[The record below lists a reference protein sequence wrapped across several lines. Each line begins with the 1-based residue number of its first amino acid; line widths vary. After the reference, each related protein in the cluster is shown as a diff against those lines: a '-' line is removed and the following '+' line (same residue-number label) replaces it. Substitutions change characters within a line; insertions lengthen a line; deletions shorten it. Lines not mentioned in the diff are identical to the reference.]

1 MMQNTK
7 RLIPVDNS
15 DEQLDEAIAYL
26 KQLKKERARMYLSE
40 FQKYVPIFRYDGF
53 QQLGEDRYTDL
64 CTEWMQRVDIF
75 EPLYII
81 DDATGKVQFTL
92 PPMFN
97 RIASV
102 DRVKGGHDVNTAFHN
117 ACELRDEFDNK
128 KSLWGGY
135 LKKVWEMANPSNEL
149 EQARFKTNHMVK
161 TLQEQ
166 GIVSSPEVNS
176 NATEHHPSHENTNQ
190 SMELLGDADVEP
202 L

>member
-1 MMQNTK
+1 MKSSN
-7 RLIPVDNS
+7 RLVPVDNS
-15 DEQLDEAIAYL
+15 DAQLDEAIAYL
-26 KQLKKERARMYLSE
+26 KELKRERARMYLSE
-40 FQKYVPIFRYDGF
+40 FQKFVPIFKYDGIH
-53 QQLGEDRYTDL
+53 QLGEDKYTDL

-75 EPLYII
+75 EPLHVV
-81 DDATGKVQFTL
+81 DDGSKEVVFTL

-135 LKKVWEMANPSNEL
+135 LKRVWEMANPPVEL
-149 EQARFKTNHMVK
+149 EQARSKTNQMVEV
-161 TLQEQ
+161 LQKQ
-166 GIVSSPEVNS
+166 GIVSSPDVKSNS
-176 NATEHHPSHENTNQ
+176 TDASPSHEKL
-190 SMELLGDADVEP
+190 SVRMELLGDADVEP

>member
-1 MMQNTK
+1 MKSSN
-7 RLIPVDNS
+7 RLVPVDNS
-15 DEQLDEAIAYL
+15 DAQLDEAIAYL
-26 KQLKKERARMYLSE
+26 KELKRERARMYLSE
-40 FQKYVPIFRYDGF
+40 FQKFVPIFKYDGIH
-53 QQLGEDRYTDL
+53 QLGEDKYTDL

-75 EPLYII
+75 EPLHVV
-81 DDATGKVQFTL
+81 DDGSKEVVFTL

-135 LKKVWEMANPSNEL
+135 LKRVWEMANPPVEL
-149 EQARFKTNHMVK
+149 EQARSKTNQMVEV
-161 TLQEQ
+161 LQNQ
-166 GIVSSPEVNS
+166 GIVSSPNVKSNS
-176 NATEHHPSHENTNQ
+176 TDASPSHEKL
-190 SMELLGDADVEP
+190 SVRMELLGDADVEP